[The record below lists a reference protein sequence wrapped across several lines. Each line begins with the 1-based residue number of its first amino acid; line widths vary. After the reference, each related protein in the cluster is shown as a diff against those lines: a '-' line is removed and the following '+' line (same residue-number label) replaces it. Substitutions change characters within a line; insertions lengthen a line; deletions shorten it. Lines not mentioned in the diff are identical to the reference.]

1 MTRSLTIT
9 LALMASFALAACGG
23 TDDSYSEDLEDDMAY
38 TDDMAYPDSPGE
50 AFADA
55 SGALGQRAAAP
66 NADGRGQQVV
76 IVDRG
81 LQMAQGTY
89 TIPAGWQVQQ
99 DVATDPNT
107 GQLARYRLDIWGPNG
122 ELIRG
127 LRPVNYGQ
135 MMGTSFEQT
144 WRGLAMQGAQGEV
157 GDVSIGSLQRSE
169 RLERLRPFQRAAA
182 RAQQM
187 GFRVEGF
194 EAPLRAQ
201 SDRGP
206 VEGAV
211 HVLHWTSPQMAGMGV
226 VLASVILSPADR
238 ATETLRLNAQ
248 IANGFQPNPAFE
260 QRMEQINQAV
270 AQRSAAQHQQQ
281 MASRQAAFNAHQ
293 QRMASN
299 QAAFDASQQVYRSN
313 SQVAEMQFQSWQAQQ
328 RSSDEMQRR
337 TVNGIQGTA
346 DIYNSQTGETTYGVD
361 GGYDS
366 YWTDPS
372 GTVVGTQGYDN
383 PDALRYDQ
391 GIDLDDRYDQGYD
404 GGDW

>member
-1 MTRSLTIT
+1 MTRLLTI
-9 LALMASFALAACGG
+9 ALFLIAPLVLAACGG
-23 TDDSYSEDLEDDMAY
+23 TDDSYSDDFDDEMAY
-38 TDDMAYPDSPGE
+38 TDDLGSAAAPYT
-50 AFADA
+50 DA
-55 SGALGQRAAAP
+55 PVALGQQVAAP
-66 NADGRGQQVV
+66 TSNAEMQRVV
-76 IVDRG
+76 IMDRG

-89 TIPAGWQVQQ
+89 TIPAGWQLQQ
-99 DVATDPNT
+99 DIATDPNT
-107 GQLARYRLDIWGPNG
+107 GQPARYRLDIRGPNG

-135 MMGTSFEQT
+135 MAGTSFEQA

-157 GDVSIGSLQRSE
+157 GNVSIGTLQRSE
-169 RLERLRPFQRAAA
+169 RLERLRPVQRAAA
-182 RAQQM
+182 KAQQM
-187 GFRVEGF
+187 GFRVEAL

-226 VLASVILSPADR
+226 VLTSVILSPADR
-238 ATETLRLNAQ
+238 AAETLRTNAQ

-270 AQRSAAQHQQQ
+270 AQRSAAQHQQR
-281 MASRQAAFNAHQ
+281 MAQRQAAFNAHQ

-299 QAAFDASQQVYRSN
+299 QAAFDASQQAYRSN
-313 SQVAEMQFQSWQAQQ
+313 SQVADMQMRSWQNQQ

-337 TVNGIQGTA
+337 DINGIHGTA
-346 DIYNSQTGETTYGVD
+346 DIYNNQTGQTTYGVD

-383 PDALRYDQ
+383 PDVMRYEQGTDLDDYYDQ
-391 GIDLDDRYDQGYD
+391 G
-404 GGDW
+404 GDW

>member
-1 MTRSLTIT
+1 MTRSLL
-9 LALMASFALAACGG
+9 LALSLLALAACGG
-23 TDDSYSEDLEDDMAY
+23 TEDSYSDDSADAMMSPEPLSPSDPYAG
-38 TDDMAYPDSPGE
+38 TAGAFGQQAAAANPGE
-50 AFADA
+50 EA
-55 SGALGQRAAAP
+55 QR
-66 NADGRGQQVV
+66 VV

-81 LQMAQGTY
+81 LQMPQGTY

-99 DVATDPNT
+99 DVATDPST
-107 GQLARYRLDIWGPNG
+107 GQPARYRLDVRGPNG

-127 LRPVNYGQ
+127 LRPANYGP
-135 MMGTSFEQT
+135 MTGAGFEQT

-157 GDVSIGSLQRSE
+157 SDVSIGSLQRSE

-182 RAQQM
+182 KAQQM
-187 GFRVEGF
+187 GFRIEGF

-211 HVLHWTSPQMAGMGV
+211 HVVHWSSPQMAGMGV

-238 ATETLRLNAQ
+238 AAATLRLNAQ

-260 QRMEQINQAV
+260 QRMEQVNQAV
-270 AQRSAAQHQQQ
+270 MQRQTAQHQQL
-281 MASRQAAFNAHQ
+281 MASRQAQFNAHQ

-313 SQVAEMQFQSWQAQQ
+313 SQANDLQFQSWQNAQ
-328 RSSDEMQRR
+328 RSSDEMHRR
-337 TVNGIQGTA
+337 TINEINGTVDLYDAQAGQS
-346 DIYNSQTGETTYGVD
+346 IYGAES
-361 GGYDS
+361 GYNT

-372 GTVVGTQGYDN
+372 GNVVGSQGYDN
-383 PDALRYDQ
+383 PDALQYNQ
-391 GIDLDDRYDQGYD
+391 ATNLDDVYDRSGYD
-404 GGDW
+404 GNDW

>member
-1 MTRSLTIT
+1 MTRSLTIA
-9 LALMASFALAACGG
+9 LFLMAPLVLAACGG
-23 TDDSYSEDLEDDMAY
+23 TDDSYPDDFDDDMAY
-38 TDDMAYPDSPGE
+38 TDEMNYSELPAPD
-50 AFADA
+50 
-55 SGALGQRAAAP
+55 ALGQQVAAP
-66 NADGRGQQVV
+66 NADGRAQQVV
-76 IVDRG
+76 IMDRG

-89 TIPAGWQVQQ
+89 TIPSGWQVQQ

-107 GQLARYRLDIWGPNG
+107 GQPERYMVDIRGPNG

-127 LRPVNYGQ
+127 LRPATYGP
-135 MMGTSFEQT
+135 MTGTGFEQT
-144 WRGLAMQGAQGEV
+144 WRDLAMRGAQGEV
-157 GDVSIGSLQRSE
+157 GNVSIGNLQRSE

-182 RAQQM
+182 KAQQM
-187 GFRVEGF
+187 GFRIEGL

-211 HVLHWTSPQMAGMGV
+211 HVMHWTSPQMAGMGV
-226 VLASVILSPADR
+226 VLAAVILSPADR
-238 ATETLRLNAQ
+238 AAETLRLNAQ
-248 IANGFQPNPAFE
+248 IANSFQPNPTFE
-260 QRMEQINQAV
+260 QRIEQINQAV
-270 AQRSAAQHQQQ
+270 AQRSAAQHQQR
-281 MASRQAAFNAHQ
+281 MAQRQAAFNAHQ

-299 QAAFDASQQVYRSN
+299 QAAFDASQQIYRSN
-313 SQVAEMQFQSWQAQQ
+313 SQVADMQMQSWQAQQ

-337 TVNGIQGTA
+337 AVNGIHGTA
-346 DIYNSQTGETTYGVD
+346 DIYNNQTGETTYGVD

-372 GTVVGTQGYDN
+372 GTVVGAQGYDN

-391 GIDLDDRYDQGYD
+391 GTDLDDRYDQGYN

>member
-1 MTRSLTIT
+1 MSRTLLVAALLFAP
-9 LALMASFALAACGG
+9 LALTACGG
-23 TDDSYSEDLEDDMAY
+23 ASDSYDDYANDAMTSDDSFASDDAY
-38 TDDMAYPDSPGE
+38 AE
-50 AFADA
+50 A
-55 SGALGQRAAAP
+55 SGAFGQEISAP
-66 NADGRGQQVV
+66 TPNGGTQQVV

-89 TIPAGWQVQQ
+89 TIPSGWQVQQ

-107 GQLARYRLDIWGPNG
+107 GQPARYRLDIRGPNG

-127 LRPVNYGQ
+127 LRPANYGP
-135 MMGTSFEQT
+135 MTGTGFEQT

-157 GDVSIGSLQRSE
+157 GNVSIGSLQRSE

-187 GFRVEGF
+187 GFRIEGF

-226 VLASVILSPADR
+226 VVASVILSPADR
-238 ATETLRLNAQ
+238 AAATLRLNAQ
-248 IANGFQPNPAFE
+248 IANGFQHNPAFE

-270 AQRSAAQHQQQ
+270 MQRQAAQHQQR
-281 MASRQAAFNAHQ
+281 MASNQAAFNAHQ

-313 SQVAEMQFQSWQAQQ
+313 SQVADMQMQSWQNAQ
-328 RSSDEMQRR
+328 RSSDEMHRR
-337 TVNGIQGTA
+337 TINEINGTVDLYDAQAGQS
-346 DIYNSQTGETTYGVD
+346 IYGAES
-361 GGYDS
+361 GYNS

-372 GTVVGTQGYDN
+372 GNVVGSQGYDN
-383 PDALRYDQ
+383 PDASQYNQATDLDDVYDQ
-391 GIDLDDRYDQGYD
+391 GGYD